1 MIFAAQTV
9 KRIIDTIGKEYGNKL
24 CFHPIETDRGCL
36 IKLGGLFLFIFFQKK
51 GVNIIF
57 QLGMKALVV
66 SPRILYIIAD
76 PSIDIRMADGI
87 SNIMTDKTAQKSHSL
102 FLLLL
107 GFNPGKAV
115 KGAAEKIIYTMLV
128 HIGAY
133 ISVVSVAQDREIVKK
148 HIRPLKSQLIQ
159 PAVLCNDKLKIVGRK
174 VIICLH
180 S

>member
-1 MIFAAQTV
+1 
-9 KRIIDTIGKEYGNKL
+9 
-24 CFHPIETDRGCL
+24 
-36 IKLGGLFLFIFFQKK
+36 
-51 GVNIIF
+51 
-57 QLGMKALVV
+57 
-66 SPRILYIIAD
+66 
-76 PSIDIRMADGI
+76 
-87 SNIMTDKTAQKSHSL
+87 MTDKTAQKSHSL

>member
-1 MIFAAQTV
+1 
-9 KRIIDTIGKEYGNKL
+9 
-24 CFHPIETDRGCL
+24 
-36 IKLGGLFLFIFFQKK
+36 
-51 GVNIIF
+51 
-57 QLGMKALVV
+57 MKAMVV